1 MIKMIYMLKRHP
13 SLTREA
19 FIKRYEE
26 GHAVLAA
33 PYLAGAT
40 RYVRRYLEPQP
51 MIFTGEIIEPD
62 HDVITELWF
71 DDQAAMDATMAK
83 LSAPDVAPMIIADEE
98 TIFDRSKHL
107 AFKVDER
114 DEVKGG

>member
-1 MIKMIYMLKRHP
+1 MQDPIPGP
-13 SLTREA
+13 SRVYDTAIVPDQRVAQPPL
-19 FIKRYEE
+19 
-26 GHAVLAA
+26 VLAA

-40 RYVRRYLEPQP
+40 RYVRRYLEPQA

-83 LSAPDVAPMIIADEE
+83 LSAPDVAAMIIADEE

>member
-26 GHAVLAA
+26 GHALLAD
-33 PYLAGAT
+33 PYLTDAT

-51 MIFTGEIIEPD
+51 MIFTGDIIEPD

-71 DDQAAMDATMAK
+71 ENQAAMDAAMAK
-83 LSAPDVAPMIIADEE
+83 LSDPATSAMIIADEE

-114 DEVKGG
+114 DSPRS